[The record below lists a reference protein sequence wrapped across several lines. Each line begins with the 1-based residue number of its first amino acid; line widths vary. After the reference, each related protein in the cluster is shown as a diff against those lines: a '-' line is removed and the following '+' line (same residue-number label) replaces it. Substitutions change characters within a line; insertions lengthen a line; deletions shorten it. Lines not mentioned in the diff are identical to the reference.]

1 MSELASESSELRILC
16 SLRRIAHSLEKYSK
30 NLDSDHNITAPQ
42 LLCLLALRGRS
53 GATPSQVADEV
64 YLSRSTVAGVI
75 NRLEEKDLL
84 QRKQDSRDRRRFLLT
99 LTEQGREIAAELP
112 LPISEN
118 DLDEGQRR
126 SVVKSLRT
134 LAECL
139 SGRFSS

>member
-42 LLCLLALRGRS
+42 LLCLLALRGRG

-75 NRLEEKDLL
+75 NRLEEKELL
-84 QRKQDSRDRRRFLLT
+84 ERQQDSRDRRRFLLT
-99 LTEQGREIAAELP
+99 LTDQGREVAAELP
-112 LPISEN
+112 LPLSEN
-118 DLDEGQRR
+118 ALDEGQRQSVLR
-126 SVVKSLRT
+126 SLKT

-139 SGRFSS
+139 SITDEG